1 MGVQGRKVAT
11 PATNLEVW
19 SKTLSGTN
27 TRAVALL
34 NRGGSAASIT
44 VQWSALGIPTGA
56 ATVRDLWNHSDLGT
70 FSGSYTASSVPSH
83 GVVMIKVTSA
93 P

>member
-1 MGVQGRKVAT
+1 MGVQGRKVAS
-11 PATNLEVW
+11 PGTNLEVW

-34 NRGGSAASIT
+34 NRGTATASIA
-44 VQWSALGIPTGA
+44 VQWSQLGIPTGA
-56 ATVRDLWNHSDLGT
+56 ATARDLWSHGDLGSFT
-70 FSGSYTASSVPSH
+70 GSYTASSVPGH
-83 GVVMIKVTSA
+83 GVVMLKVTST